1 MRFAPKVP
9 PRRFQVGNAVKF
21 DMKDCGELFLD
32 ADEQVTIKT
41 ERGGEYDV
49 ARKDW
54 GFYATPSLNGRLEQF
69 GLRAVLI
76 RNRAT
81 RRYFVLLVERGEEAR
96 FDRYMA
102 QEGLEII
109 AWMDSTAALDEL
121 AQRAGGKDGR

>member
-1 MRFAPKVP
+1 MKFTPKAP

-21 DMKDCGELFLD
+21 DMKDCGELHLD
-32 ADEQVTIKT
+32 ADEQVTLKT
-41 ERGGEYDV
+41 SRGAEYDV

-81 RRYFVLLVERGEEAR
+81 GRYFVLLVERGEEVR

-102 QEGLEII
+102 QEGLEVIT
-109 AWMDSTAALDEL
+109 WMDSTAALDKL
-121 AQRAGGKDGR
+121 ARRLASGEGA